1 MDLSRHHL
9 VYTLYN
15 ILSYLLIAPPCPRI
29 PQNFLKFFFFTKLFT
44 SLFFHGTIQLST
56 TDTENNLENE
66 MDNYGELFNF
76 FMKCV
81 SEDFGR
87 TVNDIKVIGPDH
99 PMFETY
105 AVMGNEDGQ
114 WYTVKVVI
122 NMFTAEGYVKLS
134 SKVYHDNDE
143 IAEEYFNNMK

>member
-1 MDLSRHHL
+1 
-9 VYTLYN
+9 
-15 ILSYLLIAPPCPRI
+15 
-29 PQNFLKFFFFTKLFT
+29 
-44 SLFFHGTIQLST
+44 
-56 TDTENNLENE
+56 

-81 SEDFGR
+81 PEDFGR

-99 PMFETY
+99 QMFETY

-114 WYTVKVVI
+114 WYTIKVVI

-134 SKVYHDNDE
+134 SKVYHDNVE
-143 IAEEYFNNMK
+143 IAEEYFDNMK

>member
-1 MDLSRHHL
+1 MVL
-9 VYTLYN
+9 
-15 ILSYLLIAPPCPRI
+15 
-29 PQNFLKFFFFTKLFT
+29 
-44 SLFFHGTIQLST
+44 QLST
-56 TDTENNLENE
+56 TDTENNLENK

-114 WYTVKVVI
+114 WYI
-122 NMFTAEGYVKLS
+122 ISLPIS
-134 SKVYHDNDE
+134 SFVF
-143 IAEEYFNNMK
+143 YFFIKIQWTE